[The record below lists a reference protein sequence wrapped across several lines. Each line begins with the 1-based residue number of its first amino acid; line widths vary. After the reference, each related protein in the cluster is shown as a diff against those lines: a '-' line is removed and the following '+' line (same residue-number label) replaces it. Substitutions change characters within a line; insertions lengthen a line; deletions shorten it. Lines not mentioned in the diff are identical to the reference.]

1 MDVVRRGASKER
13 GVRAALLERRC
24 SGYGEGL
31 CGGREEVSRVMK
43 SVERW
48 EAPSLPAPKSRI
60 SIHLA

>member
-24 SGYGEGL
+24 SGYGEEVW
-31 CGGREEVSRVMK
+31 GGEEVSRVMK